1 MHRPDPQRL
10 SSVPETLPE
19 LASGV
24 GSNAASGVGSVA
36 APGLIAF
43 AALVIA
49 NVALAF
55 GPWFVRAT
63 EVGPVA
69 AGFWRLTLAVPFLI
83 VLAVQQGAR
92 PVRLGWGL
100 WSALLVGGVCFAADL
115 GAWHLGIL
123 RTTLANATLFGNV
136 ATLMFPIYGF
146 LIARSWPTRTQGW
159 ALALAAAGAALLL
172 GRSYQLDAKN
182 LVGDLFCILA
192 GLLYTVYFILM
203 ARVRAT
209 LAPVSALTLSTL
221 AGIVPMLVFALAMG
235 ERVLPTHWGP
245 LIGLALCSQVL
256 GQGLMI
262 YALGRFSPLVI
273 GIALLIQPVVA
284 GVVGWLVY
292 GERLGAA
299 DLVGVVMVAVAL
311 VLVRQAPAPEA
322 LAPEAAPLED
332 ALDTPDFERQETV

>member
-10 SSVPETLPE
+10 SSAPDTPRGLTTQ
-19 LASGV
+19 A
-24 GSNAASGVGSVA
+24 NSVA

-43 AALVIA
+43 AALVVA

-92 PVRLGWGL
+92 PRRLGWKLWAGL
-100 WSALLVGGVCFAADL
+100 LAGGVCFAADL
-115 GAWHLGIL
+115 GTWHLGIL
-123 RTTLANATLFGNV
+123 RTTLANATLFGNA

-146 LIARSWPTRTQGW
+146 LVARTWPTRTQGW
-159 ALALAAAGAALLL
+159 ALMLAAAGAALLL

-182 LVGDLFCILA
+182 LAGDLLCILA

-203 ARVRAT
+203 ARARTT
-209 LAPVSALTLSTL
+209 LAPLSALVLSTL
-221 AGIVPMLVFALAMG
+221 AGIVPLLVFALAMG
-235 ERVLPTHWGP
+235 ERIVPVHWGP

-292 GERLGAA
+292 GERLGTA
-299 DLVGVVMVAVAL
+299 DLAGVVMVAVAL
-311 VLVRQAPAPEA
+311 VLVRRGPPPIAF
-322 LAPEAAPLED
+322 PLED

>member
-1 MHRPDPQRL
+1 MHRPAPQRI
-10 SSVPETLPE
+10 SSVPETPTTTAL
-19 LASGV
+19 
-24 GSNAASGVGSVA
+24 A
-36 APGLIAF
+36 APGTLAF
-43 AALVIA
+43 VALLIA

-69 AGFWRLTLAVPFLI
+69 AGFWRLSLAVPFL
-83 VLAVQQGAR
+83 VLLAAQQGAR
-92 PVRLGWGL
+92 PTRLGRGVWVGL
-100 WSALLVGGVCFAADL
+100 IAGGVCFAADL
-115 GAWHLGIL
+115 GSWHLGIL
-123 RTTLANATLFGNV
+123 RTTLANATLFGNA

-146 LIARSWPTRTQGW
+146 LVARTWPTRTQGW
-159 ALALAAAGAALLL
+159 ALMLAAAGAALLL

-182 LVGDLFCILA
+182 LAGDLLCILA

-203 ARVRAT
+203 ARARTT
-209 LAPVSALTLSTL
+209 LAPLSALVLSTL
-221 AGIVPMLVFALAMG
+221 AGIVPLLVFALAMG
-235 ERVLPTHWGP
+235 ERIVPVHWGP

-284 GVVGWLVY
+284 GTVGWIVY
-292 GERLGAA
+292 GERLGLP

-311 VLVRQAPAPEA
+311 VLVRRTPADRPPIE
-322 LAPEAAPLED
+322 E
-332 ALDTPDFERQETV
+332 ALDTPDLGRQETV

>member
-1 MHRPDPQRL
+1 MHRPAPQRI
-10 SSVPETLPE
+10 SSVPETPTTTAL
-19 LASGV
+19 
-24 GSNAASGVGSVA
+24 A
-36 APGLIAF
+36 APGTLAF
-43 AALVIA
+43 GALLIA

-69 AGFWRLTLAVPFLI
+69 AGFWRLTLAVPFL
-83 VLAVQQGAR
+83 VLLAAQQGAR
-92 PVRLGWGL
+92 PTRLRRGVWIGL
-100 WSALLVGGVCFAADL
+100 IAGGVCFAADL
-115 GAWHLGIL
+115 GSWHLGIL
-123 RTTLANATLFGNV
+123 RTTLANATLFGNA

-146 LIARSWPTRTQGW
+146 LVARTWPTRTQGW
-159 ALALAAAGAALLL
+159 ALMLAAAGAGLLL

-182 LVGDLFCILA
+182 LAGDLLCILA

-203 ARVRAT
+203 ARARTT
-209 LAPVSALTLSTL
+209 LAPLSALVLSTL
-221 AGIVPMLVFALAMG
+221 AGIVPLLVFALAMG
-235 ERVLPTHWGP
+235 ERIVPVHWGP

-284 GVVGWLVY
+284 GTVGWIVY
-292 GERLGAA
+292 GERLGLP

-311 VLVRQAPAPEA
+311 VLVRRTPADRPPIE
-322 LAPEAAPLED
+322 E
-332 ALDTPDFERQETV
+332 ALDTPDLGRQETV

>member
-1 MHRPDPQRL
+1 MPDTPHGLTPVAQ
-10 SSVPETLPE
+10 
-19 LASGV
+19 
-24 GSNAASGVGSVA
+24 SVA

-43 AALVIA
+43 AALLVA

-69 AGFWRLTLAVPFLI
+69 AGFWRLTLAVPFLV

-92 PVRLGWGL
+92 PVRLGWKLWVGL
-100 WSALLVGGVCFAADL
+100 LAGGVCFAADL
-115 GAWHLGIL
+115 GTWHLGIL

-136 ATLMFPIYGF
+136 ATLIFPIYGF
-146 LIARSWPTRTQGW
+146 LIVRSWPTRTQGF
-159 ALALAAAGAALLL
+159 ALALAAAGGALLL

-182 LVGDLFCILA
+182 LAGDLFCLLA

-203 ARVRAT
+203 ARARAT

-221 AGIVPMLVFALAMG
+221 AGIVPLLVFALAMG

-262 YALGRFSPLVI
+262 YALGRFTPLVI

-284 GVVGWLVY
+284 GLVGWLVY
-292 GERLGAA
+292 GERLGTA

-311 VLVRQAPAPEA
+311 VLVRQGPPRI
-322 LAPEAAPLED
+322 
-332 ALDTPDFERQETV
+332 TS

>member
-10 SSVPETLPE
+10 SSVPDTPHGLTPVAE
-19 LASGV
+19 
-24 GSNAASGVGSVA
+24 SVA

-43 AALVIA
+43 AALVVA

-83 VLAVQQGAR
+83 ALAVQQGAR
-92 PVRLGWGL
+92 PTKLSRGVWIGL
-100 WSALLVGGVCFAADL
+100 IVGGVCFAADL
-115 GAWHLGIL
+115 GAWHLGIR
-123 RTTLANATLFGNV
+123 RTTLANATLFGNA
-136 ATLMFPIYGF
+136 ATLIFPIYGF
-146 LIARSWPTRTQGW
+146 LIAKTWPTRTQGW
-159 ALALAAAGAALLL
+159 ALVLAATGAALLL

-182 LVGDLFCILA
+182 LVGDLLCILA

-203 ARVRAT
+203 ARARAT
-209 LAPVSALTLSTL
+209 LAPLSALTLSTL
-221 AGIVPMLVFALAMG
+221 AGIVPLLVFALAMG

-262 YALGRFSPLVI
+262 YALGRFTPLVI

-284 GVVGWLVY
+284 GLVGWLVY
-292 GERLGAA
+292 GERLGTA

-311 VLVRQAPAPEA
+311 VLVRQGPGPEA
-322 LAPEAAPLED
+322 LPLED
-332 ALDTPDFERQETV
+332 ARDTPDLGRQETV

>member
-1 MHRPDPQRL
+1 MHRPAPQTL
-10 SSVPETLPE
+10 SSVPDTPRGLTTE
-19 LASGV
+19 A
-24 GSNAASGVGSVA
+24 NNVA

-43 AALVIA
+43 AALVVA

-92 PVRLGWGL
+92 PRRLGWKLWAGL
-100 WSALLVGGVCFAADL
+100 LAGGVCFAADL
-115 GAWHLGIL
+115 GTWHLGIL

-136 ATLMFPIYGF
+136 ATLIFPIYGF
-146 LIARSWPTRTQGW
+146 LIVRSWPTRTQGF
-159 ALALAAAGAALLL
+159 ALALAAAGGALLL

-182 LVGDLFCILA
+182 LAGDLFCLLA

-203 ARVRAT
+203 ARARAT

-221 AGIVPMLVFALAMG
+221 AGIVPLLVFALAMG

-245 LIGLALCSQVL
+245 LIGLAMCSQVL

-262 YALGRFSPLVI
+262 YALGRFTPLVI

-284 GVVGWLVY
+284 GLVGWLVY
-292 GERLGAA
+292 GERLGTA
-299 DLVGVVMVAVAL
+299 DLIGVVMVAVAL
-311 VLVRQAPAPEA
+311 VLVRQGPGPEA
-322 LAPEAAPLED
+322 LPLED
-332 ALDTPDFERQETV
+332 ALDTPDLERQETV

>member
-10 SSVPETLPE
+10 SSVPDTANRISP
-19 LASGV
+19 
-24 GSNAASGVGSVA
+24 AASTPHAAPISPV

-43 AALVIA
+43 AALVLA

-69 AGFWRLTLAVPFLI
+69 AGFWRLTLAVPFL
-83 VLAVQQGAR
+83 VALAVQQGAR
-92 PVRLGWGL
+92 PRRLGWKLCAGL
-100 WSALLVGGVCFAADL
+100 LAGGVCFAADL
-115 GAWHLGIL
+115 GTWHLGIL

-136 ATLMFPIYGF
+136 ATLIFPIYGF
-146 LIARSWPTRTQGW
+146 LIARRWPTRTQGW
-159 ALALAAAGAALLL
+159 ALALAAAGGALLL

-182 LVGDLFCILA
+182 LAGDLFCLLA
-192 GLLYTVYFILM
+192 GLLYTVYFILI
-203 ARVRAT
+203 ARARAT
-209 LAPVSALTLSTL
+209 LAPISALTLSTL
-221 AGIVPMLVFALAMG
+221 AGILPLLVFALAMG

-284 GVVGWLVY
+284 GIVGWFVY

-299 DLVGVVMVAVAL
+299 DLVGVAMVAVAL
-311 VLVRQAPAPEA
+311 VLVRRAP
-322 LAPEAAPLED
+322 PLEE
-332 ALDTPDFERQETV
+332 ALDTPDFGRQETV